1 MYTILMIYILR
12 WLNSGLPQET
22 WKSLRYCVQK
32 TQLVAG
38 LETSV
43 GLNVE
48 WVGEG
53 RRLT

>member
-1 MYTILMIYILR
+1 MYTVLMIYILR

-22 WKSLRYCVQK
+22 WKSPRHVFKK

-43 GLNVE
+43 GLDVE
-48 WVGEG
+48 QVGKG
-53 RRLT
+53 GG